1 MANKKKLVPFRL
13 EEEWLQDLLALAG
26 TFDVLPE
33 DVIRQSLPDPAVVR
47 LFFQCKSYLT
57 ELRWDEMAAVGR
69 EAIREHLR
77 AKYLEG
83 LKLHLNRLGVSIDA
97 SGDEVEAAKK
107 RALAEMRADTDR
119 PLERQLRQAAADS
132 VYLGYLYDAWKRAC
146 AGESGY
152 TIAQAY
158 VPSSGSR
165 DSQAAHTAWAVL
177 KDNKVV

>member
-1 MANKKKLVPFRL
+1 MANKKKLVSFRL
-13 EEEWLQDLLALAG
+13 EEEWFQDLLALAG

-33 DVIRQSLPDPAVVR
+33 DVVRQSLPDPAVVR

-57 ELRWDEMAAVGR
+57 ELRWDEVGAVGR

-77 AKYLEG
+77 AKYMEG
-83 LKLHLNRLGVSIDA
+83 LKQHLARLGLSIDA

-107 RALAEMRADTDR
+107 RALTEMRADTER
-119 PLERQLRQAAADS
+119 PLERQLRQAEADS

-146 AGESGY
+146 ASESGY
-152 TIAQAY
+152 TIAQVY

-165 DSQAAHTAWAVL
+165 DSEASHTAWAIL
-177 KDNKVV
+177 KDNQVV